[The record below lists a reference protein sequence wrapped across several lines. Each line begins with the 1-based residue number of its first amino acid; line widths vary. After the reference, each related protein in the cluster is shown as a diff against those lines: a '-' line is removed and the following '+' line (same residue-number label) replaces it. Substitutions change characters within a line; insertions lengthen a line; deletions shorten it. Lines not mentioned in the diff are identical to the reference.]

1 MDAVTRPLDQKEY
14 SSEKIDLRVWRR
26 LIAYAMRRKG
36 DVVRL
41 ACVLL
46 VVSSIDILY
55 PQLTRYAINH
65 FIEGNTTQ
73 GLWAFALF
81 YAAVIAVQ
89 GFGVFFFVR
98 GAGRLEMNICYDI
111 RQDAFTHLQ
120 ELSFSFYDTTSVG
133 CLEPGRFVLVWLF
146 CGGHCGGAFV
156 DELAAGPAGAVH
168 YAGAGRAVCVL
179 SAAHFAPAAPGAR
192 GQQPHHRRLQRGHYG
207 RGNHQD
213 AGARRGKLRRVL
225 RPYGHHAP
233 RQRARRF
240 VERAVSSPCGKP
252 WQHLYGAGPCAGR
265 QPGVCRR
272 AGFWH
277 PGRLSQLHHA
287 AVRPHSAACQHSGR
301 NAGRAGLGRAR
312 DRPFGHKAR
321 HCGHPRGNRPLWH
334 GLCAAQRELAA
345 H

>member
-36 DVVRL
+36 DVARL

-120 ELSFSFYDTTSVG
+120 ELSFSF
-133 CLEPGRFVLVWLF
+133 
-146 CGGHCGGAFV
+146 
-156 DELAAGPAGAVH
+156 
-168 YAGAGRAVCVL
+168 
-179 SAAHFAPAAPGAR
+179 
-192 GQQPHHRRLQRGHYG
+192 
-207 RGNHQD
+207 
-213 AGARRGKLRRVL
+213 
-225 RPYGHHAP
+225 
-233 RQRARRF
+233 
-240 VERAVSSPCGKP
+240 
-252 WQHLYGAGPCAGR
+252 
-265 QPGVCRR
+265 
-272 AGFWH
+272 
-277 PGRLSQLHHA
+277 
-287 AVRPHSAACQHSGR
+287 
-301 NAGRAGLGRAR
+301 
-312 DRPFGHKAR
+312 
-321 HCGHPRGNRPLWH
+321 
-334 GLCAAQRELAA
+334 
-345 H
+345 